1 MTILGMLAAQNI
13 AKSLGFGLTDEEKKA
28 KKDKAELEEQQKL
41 AQTKS
46 TEGYDPH
53 AFHTISYPS
62 DIGSMENGHWMLFYV
77 NRQNHSKY
85 DSSSGRGTI
94 YERVNAKT
102 ASTDAGGKT
111 AWEFARDRLHSHLQ
125 SRIQQG
131 GNGTV
136 DMSDAVTL
144 MPSYNSKATWG
155 VMNPTTTRITD
166 SVAIYLPSNIKSDM
180 SASYEAADMG
190 IVGMMAAAGA
200 SVKDVE
206 SFISNLGGALWS
218 TAKHGFARTIGAAAD
233 IIGGSERSADMVLKN
248 MFGAATNPYMEVL
261 FDQMA
266 ERNFT
271 YNFTFQPRN
280 AQETLDVHKIIKLFR
295 FHMAPEMRGQNDKW
309 LTLPSTFDIHYMY
322 QHGVSGAVENTY
334 YNRIATCV
342 LSSCVVD
349 YAPEGVRSF
358 GDGAPTAIKMDLAFK
373 EMELLTKEMIDVGY

>member
-1 MTILGMLAAQNI
+1 MGTGAEKRLAARNKQKANQD
-13 AKSLGFGLTDEEKKA
+13 SGPHQEGTTLTNKDNEDLKKEAARTNAEKK
-28 KKDKAELEEQQKL
+28 
-41 AQTKS
+41 
-46 TEGYDPH
+46 DPH

-62 DIGSMENGHWMLFYV
+62 DIGAMENGHWMLFYV

-94 YERVNAKT
+94 YSRVNAKT
-102 ASTDAGGKT
+102 ASTAADKT
-111 AWEFARDRLHSHLQ
+111 TWAEDKFSDNLAEQ
-125 SRIQQG
+125 GRIQQG
-131 GNGTV
+131 GKGTV

-190 IVGMMAAAGA
+190 IVGMLAASGAG
-200 SVKDVE
+200 VTDVE
-206 SFISNLGGALWS
+206 SFIKNLGGAMWS
-218 TAKHGFARTIGAAAD
+218 AGKHAFARTIGAAAD
-233 IIGGSERSADMVLKN
+233 LIGGSERSADMVLKN

-322 QHGVSGAVENTY
+322 QHGLSGAVENTY

-342 LSSCVVD
+342 LSSCNVD

-358 GDGAPTAIKMDLAFK
+358 GDGAPTAIKMDLTFK